1 MHILSPLA
9 SAWGPATNRVPL
21 EPGNSTVWAV
31 PPGTH
36 SLTVTGYPPASIV
49 VGTNTVRVTV
59 AIDETGPG
67 LVVTSSTD
75 TPTPSP
81 EPIQVS
87 GVFWRGFALVFGPG
101 AIFLLAIKPW
111 RKIAVDGM

>member
-1 MHILSPLA
+1 M
-9 SAWGPATNRVPL
+9 
-21 EPGNSTVWAV
+21 WAV
-31 PPGTH
+31 QPGTH

-59 AIDETGPG
+59 ALDETTTA
-67 LVVTSSTD
+67 LVVTSTTD
-75 TPTPSP
+75 APEATPAPL
-81 EPIQVS
+81 EVS
-87 GVFWRGFALVFGPG
+87 AVFWRGFALVFGPG